1 MIRRASRDLQ
11 RMSPRCI
18 HGVAS
23 EGFAADASL
32 YDRVRPSYPA
42 LGVAHALGDVDAA
55 WARILDVA
63 SGTGILTRRLLE
75 FGARD
80 VAAVEPVAAMRAEF
94 ERAVA
99 GVPISDGT
107 ADALPFGDG
116 AFDVAC
122 VGQAFHWFANEQSL
136 VELGRVLADG
146 GRLALLWNLEDDSEP
161 WVRAVREAYEVHDTG
176 AQGDVPQYR
185 KGRWRAA
192 FETPGA
198 RAAFP
203 GGCESAFFDNFL
215 LTTRAGSGARSKSYC
230 ATLPPDQRNAL
241 VAEIA
246 AIVDHYEASGASPST
261 SRRRRRAGA
270 AADQPRS
277 PSPSAARVP
286 GNRRR
291 APAGAARG

>member
-1 MIRRASRDLQ
+1 MAIAMIRHARRGLHRLAET

-161 WVRAVREAYEVHDTG
+161 WVRDVREAELG
-176 AQGDVPQYR
+176 
-185 KGRWRAA
+185 
-192 FETPGA
+192 
-198 RAAFP
+198 
-203 GGCESAFFDNFL
+203 
-215 LTTRAGSGARSKSYC
+215 
-230 ATLPPDQRNAL
+230 
-241 VAEIA
+241 
-246 AIVDHYEASGASPST
+246 
-261 SRRRRRAGA
+261 
-270 AADQPRS
+270 
-277 PSPSAARVP
+277 
-286 GNRRR
+286 
-291 APAGAARG
+291 

>member
-1 MIRRASRDLQ
+1 MAIAMIRRASRGLQ

-215 LTTRAGSGARSKSYC
+215 LTTRAEIWERALSKSYC
-230 ATLPPDQRNAL
+230 ATLPPDQRDAL

-246 AIVDHYEASGASPST
+246 AIVDRYEASGALAFDVARPGDGAPCARLPINSEVAVAV
-261 SRRRRRAGA
+261 RGARA
-270 AADQPRS
+270 S
-277 PSPSAARVP
+277 
-286 GNRRR
+286 
-291 APAGAARG
+291 

>member
-99 GVPISDGT
+99 GAPISDGPRT
-107 ADALPFGDG
+107 LPFGDG

-122 VGQAFHWFANEQSL
+122 VGQAFHWFANERRSSSSAACSPTA
-136 VELGRVLADG
+136 GAS
-146 GRLALLWNLEDDSEP
+146 LLWNLEDDLSP
-161 WVRAVREAYEVHDTG
+161 GPGTG
-176 AQGDVPQYR
+176 QRSDVV
-185 KGRWRAA
+185 
-192 FETPGA
+192 A
-198 RAAFP
+198 RRLNSA
-203 GGCESAFFDNFL
+203 ESA
-215 LTTRAGSGARSKSYC
+215 
-230 ATLPPDQRNAL
+230 
-241 VAEIA
+241 
-246 AIVDHYEASGASPST
+246 
-261 SRRRRRAGA
+261 
-270 AADQPRS
+270 
-277 PSPSAARVP
+277 
-286 GNRRR
+286 
-291 APAGAARG
+291 

>member
-94 ERAVA
+94 ER
-99 GVPISDGT
+99 
-107 ADALPFGDG
+107 
-116 AFDVAC
+116 
-122 VGQAFHWFANEQSL
+122 
-136 VELGRVLADG
+136 R
-146 GRLALLWNLEDDSEP
+146 
-161 WVRAVREAYEVHDTG
+161 RAP
-176 AQGDVPQYR
+176 VPQGPLAR
-185 KGRWRAA
+185 GLRD
-192 FETPGA
+192 A
-198 RAAFP
+198 RARAFP
-203 GGCESAFFDNFL
+203 GGCERVLRQLL
-215 LTTRAGSGARSKSYC
+215 LTTRAEIWERALSKSYC

-246 AIVDHYEASGASPST
+246 AIVDHYEASGALAFDVARPGDGAPCARLPINSEVAVAV
-261 SRRRRRAGA
+261 RGARA
-270 AADQPRS
+270 
-277 PSPSAARVP
+277 
-286 GNRRR
+286 
-291 APAGAARG
+291 